1 MLFGSLTVVTGPTV
15 IVPLLRTV
23 RPNSMLA
30 NILRW
35 EGILIDPLGA
45 LFVVMVYEFIVSHS
59 AINSVEVFG
68 TIIAVGV
75 MLGAASGYAVA
86 TIMRRSWLPEYL
98 QPFAVLMVVLGVF
111 SVSNH
116 IESEAGLLTVTV
128 MGMWLANAKDINI
141 QQILHFKE
149 HLTILL
155 ITGLFI
161 FLAARISLD
170 DFAALGSGALLLFVF
185 MQLVSRPYRFFFQ
198 PSAATCVSKI
208 SCFCL
213 GLHRAVLLLLRFRL
227 FSRSN

>member
-1 MLFGSLTVVTGPTV
+1 
-15 IVPLLRTV
+15 
-23 RPNSMLA
+23 
-30 NILRW
+30 
-35 EGILIDPLGA
+35 
-45 LFVVMVYEFIVSHS
+45 
-59 AINSVEVFG
+59 VFG

-161 FLAARISLD
+161 FLAA
-170 DFAALGSGALLLFVF
+170 
-185 MQLVSRPYRFFFQ
+185 
-198 PSAATCVSKI
+198 
-208 SCFCL
+208 
-213 GLHRAVLLLLRFRL
+213 
-227 FSRSN
+227 

>member
-1 MLFGSLTVVTGPTV
+1 
-15 IVPLLRTV
+15 
-23 RPNSMLA
+23 
-30 NILRW
+30 
-35 EGILIDPLGA
+35 
-45 LFVVMVYEFIVSHS
+45 LFVVVVYEFIVSHS

-141 QQILHFKE
+141 QQILHF
-149 HLTILL
+149 
-155 ITGLFI
+155 
-161 FLAARISLD
+161 
-170 DFAALGSGALLLFVF
+170 
-185 MQLVSRPYRFFFQ
+185 
-198 PSAATCVSKI
+198 
-208 SCFCL
+208 
-213 GLHRAVLLLLRFRL
+213 
-227 FSRSN
+227 